1 MGLSSSTSACDGKLW
16 QRVRHHIEEEADENV
31 EGTSQ
36 VVEPED
42 NSGVTALSPRMDDG
56 IFGISHYT

>member
-36 VVEPED
+36 VVEPEN
-42 NSGVTALSPRMDDG
+42 NSEVTEPSPRMDDG
-56 IFGISHYT
+56 I

>member
-1 MGLSSSTSACDGKLW
+1 MESYGEESD
-16 QRVRHHIEEEADENV
+16 VNMEEEAEENV

-36 VVEPED
+36 VVEPEN
-42 NSGVTALSPRMDDG
+42 NSGVTAPSPKMDDG